1 MKKIYSILLIAST
14 LFFFACQQEEK
25 LAGEETGYLRLSIN
39 EDVST
44 NARADVP
51 ANYDAE
57 KIGVQILNA
66 EGKVQ
71 ESLEPWEIGTAKQI
85 KLPVGTYTLKAS
97 SAGWDGQAAG
107 FDIPYYTGSEE
118 VTITAGAELSETITC
133 TLANVKVSTVLY
145 PELLEKVSSV
155 TVKVYD
161 ESETY
166 SVLFSKTTQDAAY
179 FPVVD
184 ALYADITIVS
194 DKGTNTLEKQQ
205 LCNAEGTINARDHY
219 ILNIKPQ
226 DSGNSQ
232 ISVEVDPTT
241 HEYTYTFSMSTKPS
255 ESVTLS
261 AGAWDRL
268 AYLQATDIVT
278 GTGVSMEGIKFQYR
292 EKTATAAQAESEVEE
307 TWNDVVTTSEADN
320 KYTAMLTGLTA
331 STTYEYRVVNAE
343 GVQIGTVQTFT
354 TDTIEPKTTLYN
366 GNFDGWYKLN
376 DKTWY
381 PVVEEDV
388 DPDVKDSEGNIFSFW
403 DSGNAGTS
411 IMSKNPTAPEDV
423 DVNTAG
429 GKAGVL
435 ISQYVGIKALGM
447 GKFAA
452 GNVFTGH
459 FCKANMSTY
468 QARILFGQP
477 FTSRPVQLKG
487 SFKYNRGTTIDN
499 STTEDGDYKS
509 ILEATGGDLCS
520 IYIALVDNE
529 GIDYEGHKYAYE
541 VNGDLS
547 GDDVGN
553 FKYKRAIDFSE
564 KNSHVIAYGSI
575 TDEEAKGTGEW
586 QDFTINLE
594 YRDMG
599 RKPKYIIIVA
609 SASKYGDYF
618 TGSEGSTLYV
628 DDFSLVYEGTPSV
641 WKNK

>member
-1 MKKIYSILLIAST
+1 MRLQIYVILLLVST
-14 LFFFACQQEEK
+14 LFFACQQEEK
-25 LAGEETGYLRLSIN
+25 LAGEETGYLRLSIS

-44 NARADVP
+44 NSRADVP

-85 KLPVGTYTLKAS
+85 ELPVGTYTLKAS

-118 VTITAGAELSETITC
+118 VTITAGAELNETITC

-145 PELLEKVSSV
+145 PELLEKVSNV

-161 ESETY
+161 DSETY

-184 ALYADITIVS
+184 ALYADITITT
-194 DKGTNTLEKQQ
+194 DKGTNTLKKQQ

-219 ILNIKPQ
+219 ILNIRPQ

-241 HEYTYTFSMSTKPS
+241 HEYSYTFSMSTKPT

-307 TWNDVVTTSEADN
+307 TWNDVVTTSEEDN

-331 STTYEYRVVNAE
+331 STEYEYRLVNGENTA
-343 GVQIGTVQTFT
+343 IGKEQSFT
-354 TDTIEPKTTLYN
+354 TSAVDAQTALQN
-366 GNFDGWYKLN
+366 GGFENWCTVGKNAFPN
-376 DKTWY
+376 IS
-381 PVVEEDV
+381 EDV
-388 DPDVKDSEGNIFSFW
+388 KFW
-403 DSGNAGTS
+403 DTS
-411 IMSKNPTAPEDV
+411 NTGANTLSAKNPTNKVTSPIV
-423 DVNTAG
+423 AG
-429 GKAGVL
+429 TYAAKLESMSVL
-435 ISQYVGIKALGM
+435 TF
-447 GKFAA
+447 FAA
-452 GNVFTGH
+452 ASLYTGT
-459 FCKANMSTY
+459 FGEVQIPNAVLN
-468 QARILFGQP
+468 FGQP
-477 FTSRPVQLKG
+477 FTSRPIALHGYYQYTPVNVNKVG
-487 SFKYNRGTTIDN
+487 SNLPAD
-499 STTEDGDYKS
+499 
-509 ILEATGGDLCS
+509 ATVSEGQPDQCA
-520 IYIALVDNE
+520 IYIALAKKS
-529 GIDYEGHKYAYE
+529 YEIN
-541 VNGDLS
+541 NGDT
-547 GDDVGN
+547 DT
-553 FKYKRAIDFSE
+553 FIDFE
-564 KNSHVIAYGSI
+564 NDNNIIAYGTIEGDYI
-575 TDEEAKGTGEW
+575 TTSGTANGYTE
-586 QDFTINLE
+586 FTIPLQYKE
-594 YRDMG
+594 SQFGEM
-599 RKPKYIIIVA
+599 PTHIIIVC
-609 SASKYGDYF
+609 SASKYGDYM
-618 TGSEGSTLYV
+618 TGGVGSTLYV
-628 DDFSLVYEGTPSV
+628 DEFSLVYEGKPSV

>member
-71 ESLEPWEIGTAKQI
+71 ESLEPWEIGTAKQVE
-85 KLPVGTYTLKAS
+85 LPVGTYTLKAS

-107 FDIPYYTGSEE
+107 FEIPYYTGSEE
-118 VTITAGAELSETITC
+118 VTITAGAKLNKTITC

-145 PELLEKVSSV
+145 PELLEKVSNV

-161 ESETY
+161 DSETY

-241 HEYTYTFSMSTKPS
+241 HEYTYTFSMSTKPT

-261 AGAWDRL
+261 AAPWDRL

-292 EKTATAAQAESEVEE
+292 EKTTTAAQAESEEE
-307 TWNDVVTTSEADN
+307 KTWNDVVTTSEEG

-331 STTYEYRVVNAE
+331 STEYEYRLVNGENTA
-343 GVQIGTVQTFT
+343 IGKEQSFT
-354 TDTIEPKTTLYN
+354 TGAADAQTALVN
-366 GNFDGWYKLN
+366 GGFEDWFLLEANLGFMGGASS
-376 DKTWY
+376 TWY
-381 PVVEEDV
+381 PC
-388 DPDVKDSEGNIFSFW
+388 SETYYTDNGGSFW
-403 DSGNAGTS
+403 DSSNPGTTQGMGS
-411 IMSKNPTAPEDV
+411 LSGGLNPTQGNTDV
-423 DVNTAG
+423 VHTGSKSA
-429 GKAGVL
+429 KLETQWAVMKL
-435 ISQYVGIKALGM
+435 AAASLYT
-447 GKFAA
+447 GKFYDLVGTDGA
-452 GNVFTGH
+452 
-459 FCKANMSTY
+459 K
-468 QARILFGQP
+468 IDFGQS
-477 FTSRPVQLKG
+477 FTSRPIFLKG
-487 SFKYNRGTTIDN
+487 WYQYKSEVIDN
-499 STTEDGDYKS
+499 ENQEVGKS
-509 ILEATGGDLCS
+509 G
-520 IYIALVDNE
+520 
-529 GIDYEGHKYAYE
+529 
-541 VNGDLS
+541 
-547 GDDVGN
+547 
-553 FKYKRAIDFSE
+553 
-564 KNSHVIAYGSI
+564 VIAYGELSAEQCVD
-575 TDEEAKGTGEW
+575 TEGQWK
-586 QDFTINLE
+586 DFTIPLQYKENQFGEQPTHL
-594 YRDMG
+594 
-599 RKPKYIIIVA
+599 IIVCT
-609 SASKYGDYF
+609 SSKYGDYF
-618 TGSEGSTLYV
+618 TGAVGSTLYV

>member
-71 ESLEPWEIGTAKQI
+71 ESLEPWEIGTAKQVE
-85 KLPVGTYTLKAS
+85 LPVGTYTLKAS

-107 FDIPYYTGSEE
+107 FEIPYYTGSEE
-118 VTITAGAELSETITC
+118 VTITAGAKLNKTITC

-145 PELLEKVSSV
+145 PELLEKVSNV

-161 ESETY
+161 DSETY

-241 HEYTYTFSMSTKPS
+241 HEYTYTFSMSTKPT

-261 AGAWDRL
+261 AAPWDRL

-292 EKTATAAQAESEVEE
+292 EKTTTAAQAESEEE
-307 TWNDVVTTSEADN
+307 KTWNDVVTTSEEG

-331 STTYEYRVVNAE
+331 STEYEYRLVNGENTA
-343 GVQIGTVQTFT
+343 IGKEQSFT
-354 TDTIEPKTTLYN
+354 TGAADAQTALVN
-366 GNFDGWYKLN
+366 GGFEDWFLLEANLGFMGGASS
-376 DKTWY
+376 TWY
-381 PVVEEDV
+381 PC
-388 DPDVKDSEGNIFSFW
+388 SETYYTDNGGSFW
-403 DSGNAGTS
+403 DSSNPGTTQGMGS
-411 IMSKNPTAPEDV
+411 LSGGLNPTQGNTDV
-423 DVNTAG
+423 VHTGSKSA
-429 GKAGVL
+429 KLETQWAVMKL
-435 ISQYVGIKALGM
+435 AAASLYT
-447 GKFAA
+447 GKFYDLVGTDGA
-452 GNVFTGH
+452 
-459 FCKANMSTY
+459 K
-468 QARILFGQP
+468 IDFGQS
-477 FTSRPVQLKG
+477 FTSRPIFLKG
-487 SFKYNRGTTIDN
+487 WYQYKSEVIDN
-499 STTEDGDYKS
+499 ENQEVGKSGVLEKGDS
-509 ILEATGGDLCS
+509 DLCA
-520 IYIALVDNE
+520 IYIILSKGVHQVDNTNTNTLLTM
-529 GIDYEGHKYAYE
+529 DN
-541 VNGDLS
+541 VWN
-547 GDDVGN
+547 DDN
-553 FKYKRAIDFSE
+553 F
-564 KNSHVIAYGSI
+564 IAYGELSAEQCVD
-575 TDEEAKGTGEW
+575 TEGQWK
-586 QDFTINLE
+586 DFTIPLQYKENQFGEQPTHL
-594 YRDMG
+594 
-599 RKPKYIIIVA
+599 IIVCT
-609 SASKYGDYF
+609 SSKYGDYF
-618 TGSEGSTLYV
+618 TGAVGSTLYV

>member
-1 MKKIYSILLIAST
+1 MRLQIYVILLLVST
-14 LFFFACQQEEK
+14 LFFACQQEEK
-25 LAGEETGYLRLSIN
+25 LAGEETGYLRLSIS

-44 NARADVP
+44 NSRADVP

-85 KLPVGTYTLKAS
+85 ELPVGTYTLKAS

-107 FDIPYYTGSEE
+107 FDIPYYTGSKE
-118 VTITAGAELSETITC
+118 VTITAGAELNETITC

-226 DSGNSQ
+226 DSGSSQ

-255 ESVTLS
+255 ENATLS

-268 AYLQATDIVT
+268 AYLQATDVVT
-278 GTGVSMEGIKFQYR
+278 STSEGIKFQYR

-320 KYTAMLTGLTA
+320 KYTAMLTGLKA
-331 STTYEYRVVNAE
+331 STEYEYRLVNGENIA
-343 GVQIGTVQTFT
+343 IGKEQSFT
-354 TDTIEPKTTLYN
+354 TSAADAQTALQN
-366 GNFDGWYKLN
+366 GNFDGWSTIETKPISFLPARQSA
-376 DKTWY
+376 Y
-381 PVVEEDV
+381 P
-388 DPDVKDSEGNIFSFW
+388 
-403 DSGNAGTS
+403 NAS
-411 IMSKNPTAPEDV
+411 S
-423 DVNTAG
+423 
-429 GKAGVL
+429 
-435 ISQYVGIKALGM
+435 
-447 GKFAA
+447 
-452 GNVFTGH
+452 
-459 FCKANMSTY
+459 
-468 QARILFGQP
+468 
-477 FTSRPVQLKG
+477 
-487 SFKYNRGTTIDN
+487 TTIFAT
-499 STTEDGDYKS
+499 SSAFGFRS
-509 ILEATGGDLCS
+509 IIFTP
-520 IYIALVDNE
+520 
-529 GIDYEGHKYAYE
+529 
-541 VNGDLS
+541 
-547 GDDVGN
+547 
-553 FKYKRAIDFSE
+553 AIS
-564 KNSHVIAYGSI
+564 
-575 TDEEAKGTGEW
+575 
-586 QDFTINLE
+586 L
-594 YRDMG
+594 
-599 RKPKYIIIVA
+599 YIIGHVA
-609 SASKYGDYF
+609 
-618 TGSEGSTLYV
+618 LI
-628 DDFSLVYEGTPSV
+628 
-641 WKNK
+641 N

>member
-1 MKKIYSILLIAST
+1 MKQIYNILLIVSV
-14 LFFFACQQEEK
+14 LFFFSCQQEER

-44 NARADVP
+44 NSRADVP
-51 ANYDAE
+51 ENYDAE

-66 EGKVQ
+66 EGEVQ
-71 ESLEPWEIGTAKQI
+71 ESLEPWEIGTEKQVE
-85 KLPVGTYTLKAS
+85 LPVGTYTLKAS

-107 FDIPYYTGSEE
+107 FDIPYYTGSKD
-118 VTITAGAELSETITC
+118 VTITAGAELNETITC

-226 DSGNSQ
+226 DSGSSQ

-255 ESVTLS
+255 ENATLS

-268 AYLQATDIVT
+268 AYLQAMDVVT
-278 GTGVSMEGIKFQYR
+278 STKEGIKFQYR

-331 STTYEYRVVNAE
+331 STEYEYRLVNGE
-343 GVQIGTVQTFT
+343 NTTIGKEQSFT
-354 TDTIEPKTTLYN
+354 TSAADAQTALQN
-366 GNFDGWYKLN
+366 GGF
-376 DKTWY
+376 
-381 PVVEEDV
+381 EDWCER
-388 DPDVKDSEGNIFSFW
+388 S
-403 DSGNAGTS
+403 AGTAIGDKNTTFPCS
-411 IMSKNPTAPEDV
+411 DTDYDAGKLYWDTSNRGANSAGQLDPTNKTDDLIISGTYAARLESKLV
-423 DVNTAG
+423 DAF
-429 GKAGVL
+429 
-435 ISQYVGIKALGM
+435 IIKA
-447 GKFAA
+447 FAA
-452 GNVFTGH
+452 ASLYTGS
-459 FCKANMSTY
+459 FGSANLDMSAT
-468 QARILFGQP
+468 INFGQS
-477 FTSRPVQLKG
+477 FTSRPIALHGYYQYSPKNV
-487 SFKYNRGTTIDN
+487 DN
-499 STTEDGDYKS
+499 VGENLPAD
-509 ILEATGGDLCS
+509 ATVSEGNPDQCA
-520 IYIALVDNE
+520 IYIALAKKTYTVNNKQE
-529 GIDYEGHKYAYE
+529 NTFIDFE
-541 VNGDLS
+541 
-547 GDDVGN
+547 GDDN
-553 FKYKRAIDFSE
+553 I
-564 KNSHVIAYGSI
+564 IAYGTI
-575 TDEEAKGTGEW
+575 EGDYVMTGEAAKGYTE
-586 QDFTINLE
+586 FTIPLQYKE
-594 YRDMG
+594 SQFG
-599 RKPKYIIIVA
+599 EIPSYIIVVC

-618 TGSEGSTLYV
+618 TGGEGSTLYV